1 MVVVD
6 VEPSGNG
13 NITLQLA
20 FKDLGPARPIRRIFT
35 TIRRD
40 EGEECFITGW
50 SAEEDAPCAVF
61 IQKVEDSSCG
71 VSFLV
76 YSEGNGGVRFRPVA
90 CDAPWSADSPDQWG
104 EPYLFIADEADVR
117 E

>member
-6 VEPSGNG
+6 VEPSGNL
-13 NITLQLA
+13 NMALQQV
-20 FKDLGPARPIRRIFT
+20 FKDLSEARPIRRIFT
-35 TIRRD
+35 TLRRE

-50 SAEEDAPCAVF
+50 SADEDAPCAVF

-76 YSEGNGGVRFRPVA
+76 YSEGNGGVRLRSVT
-90 CDAPWSADSPDQWG
+90 CDEPWSPDSPNQWG
-104 EPYLFIADEADVR
+104 EPYLFIADAADMR